1 MAEKNHC
8 ENSGTDDI
16 DEALLDSAFEEFDQ
30 VKQTKSKTDTTVD
43 GKSAGDS
50 KKSSSIKPSPST
62 KATTS
67 NVLPPDENLWSD
79 EYFQQMTQDLQKNME
94 SLVNGDPSQLDSLLE
109 HLMNDVAKVSTDG
122 QTSSSIPNTCSSS
135 EDAQSIEDK
144 LKATM
149 DEITQGLSNLP
160 VNNLGNIMR
169 GEGDE
174 STGDG
179 ASPNMMPF
187 LEDIMQQFLSKD
199 VLYPVF
205 SETCAKYPE
214 WLEKNKDKL
223 SAEEFANYSK
233 QNDIMSR
240 VVAQFDAETDTDSPA
255 VKKARFNTILE
266 LLQEMQQYGSPP
278 KDLVGDDAA
287 FPSGMGGANALGN
300 LQQGCCVM

>member
-1 MAEKNHC
+1 M
-8 ENSGTDDI
+8 EN
-16 DEALLDSAFEEFDQ
+16 LLE
-30 VKQTKSKTDTTVD
+30 TV
-43 GKSAGDS
+43 

-214 WLEKNKDKL
+214 WLEKNKKRRLHAKNHYCFYHKPILCYHSVREL
-223 SAEEFANYSK
+223 SSISPLFLFRSN
-233 QNDIMSR
+233 
-240 VVAQFDAETDTDSPA
+240 ETTATLDSCGLRRSMP
-255 VKKARFNTILE
+255 I
-266 LLQEMQQYGSPP
+266 P
-278 KDLVGDDAA
+278 
-287 FPSGMGGANALGN
+287 
-300 LQQGCCVM
+300 

>member
-214 WLEKNKDKL
+214 WLEKNKKRRL
-223 SAEEFANYSK
+223 HCT
-233 QNDIMSR
+233 R
-240 VVAQFDAETDTDSPA
+240 VV
-255 VKKARFNTILE
+255 K
-266 LLQEMQQYGSPP
+266 Y
-278 KDLVGDDAA
+278 
-287 FPSGMGGANALGN
+287 
-300 LQQGCCVM
+300 